1 MSDIKTINISG
12 DAAKDMGAKRG
23 GGRRSTKKN
32 QQQGGSDDL
41 PRGTSQVINLVK
53 GIEPSSVASTAASTN
68 SKTWLTYPTTAPVPS
83 PITPAPSHIPA
94 TPNNSAA
101 PTGQYAIPNQAGGST
116 ASTKHIK
123 VELKK
128 RSSAK
133 KVHLN
138 PKKTEAPKAQLGKK
152 HQTRKVRKV
161 SLGVSN
167 FHKRITRAKKLHKNI
182 NDMPIEKLKD
192 KLVKGGLIKANSKAP
207 DAVLRTIAKDAEVVA
222 KRAL

>member
-23 GGRRSTKKN
+23 GGRRNTKKN
-32 QQQGGSDDL
+32 QQQGGSDEI

-53 GIEPSSVASTAASTN
+53 GVEPPSVASNAASIN
-68 SKTWLTYPTTAPVPS
+68 SKTWLTYPTNAPVPPS
-83 PITPAPSHIPA
+83 ILPSPSHIPA
-94 TPNNSAA
+94 TPNQAAA
-101 PTGQYAIPNQAGGST
+101 PTGQYAVLTGGSAAAT
-116 ASTKHIK
+116 TTKHIK

-128 RSSAK
+128 RASAK

-138 PKKTEAPKAQLGKK
+138 PKKTDAPKAHLTKK

-167 FHKRITRAKKLHKNI
+167 LHKRITRAKKIHKNI
-182 NDMPIEKLKD
+182 NEMPIEKLKD
-192 KLVKGGLIKANSKAP
+192 KLIKGGLIKANSKAP
-207 DAVLRTIAKDAEVVA
+207 ATLLRTIAKDAEVVA
-222 KRAL
+222 KKAL

>member
-32 QQQGGSDDL
+32 QQQGGSDET

-53 GIEPSSVASTAASTN
+53 GIESPSVASNAASIN
-68 SKTWLTYPTTAPVPS
+68 SKSWLTYPSNAPVPPS
-83 PITPAPSHIPA
+83 ILPSPSHIPA
-94 TPNNSAA
+94 TPNQAAA
-101 PTGQYAIPNQAGGST
+101 PTGQYAVAAQAGGT
-116 ASTKHIK
+116 TKHIK

-128 RSSAK
+128 RASAK

-138 PKKTEAPKAQLGKK
+138 PKKTDAPKAQLAKK

-167 FHKRITRAKKLHKNI
+167 LHKRITRAKKIHKNI
-182 NDMPIEKLKD
+182 NEMPIEKLKD
-192 KLVKGGLIKANSKAP
+192 KLIKGGLIKANSKAP
-207 DAVLRTIAKDAEVVA
+207 ATLLRTIAKDAEVVA
-222 KRAL
+222 KKAL